1 MYALCQELNRASN
14 AFRNGQQ
21 LASEVKRKFNEQKDK
36 LKDSFDGTFSSML
49 QEVFYELDDF

>member
-1 MYALCQELNRASN
+1 MYALCQELDRASN
-14 AFRNGQQ
+14 GSRNGQQ